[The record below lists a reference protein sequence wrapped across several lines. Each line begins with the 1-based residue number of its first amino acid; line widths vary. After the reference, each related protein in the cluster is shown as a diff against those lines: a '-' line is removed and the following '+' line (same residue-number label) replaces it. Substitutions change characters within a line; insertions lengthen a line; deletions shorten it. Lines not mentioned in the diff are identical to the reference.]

1 MKSFEIKIT
10 GNAKSLV
17 DSIKSSQSAMDA
29 LIKGIDKADKKL
41 EVLTQTGSHLSD
53 IDKQLAKLKTD
64 YPDIFEKIF
73 PNIDSQIN
81 ESMKPIL
88 QMPELVEQTMT
99 KVVQKMKSIDN
110 GVLKVTDDDIKELG
124 NDMRLLGETL
134 HLEKLD
140 MSFLDGTA
148 KAETKIKRLIDVM
161 GRLVEAYYNVNMAT
175 TNVDV
180 ENVAQ
185 KKNGSK
191 KSKGNIKTSPV
202 DDEENMK
209 KELSELEKYQQIL
222 KVINGEDIKLK
233 TTKKDDLEQLKL
245 LVAQFDEATN
255 AIKRFEAARD
265 TNSDEYKEALA
276 EQYRLAVLLKNT
288 MDDVAD
294 NGSEKAVNFISSQTG
309 KFGAYSQAEELI
321 KTGFGPNLTKDIGE
335 IFTKKIEK
343 ASFSYDRLTESV
355 ERFYEIFQKVN
366 NDDNLTDEET
376 DALYEEAE
384 KIKNTFAS
392 LDIRTKDFF
401 ENLSLGVINTKEAI
415 QELTKMFGIELPA
428 AMDKPEEKIQ
438 KLLPT
443 SEGLEKLRI
452 IPDGDQKARISEYA
466 EEYRVILKLLQQGNI
481 ESKETISALRE
492 RARTLKNIIQG
503 VNPGDTT
510 LDKLL
515 TDGYGISKGTAN
527 TVASTKLAS
536 KFKIDEFKSENIS
549 NDAREKAI
557 NLIHQ
562 EIIAE
567 NKLAKKIEE
576 ERSAIDGKNS
586 ALKKS
591 SQLIEKIL
599 LDESK
604 SEKFL
609 YVNTDK
615 GTSSDIAIGTEH
627 GLTKDKRESLLEP
640 FGGPS
645 QFNATL
651 HTHPEKIAAPS
662 GKNGDLDIFLNDF
675 DKFKKN
681 FILAGEQ
688 LAEIDFS
695 SLTKEQVEKIK
706 DAFILKESDIDPMDF
721 DNLLMKDIATLSPEI
736 STELSKWMKMN
747 LSSLIP
753 DKTKENIGDEQ
764 IINDAIET
772 YIENVCAFI
781 KNGNIGDLSHEDFM
795 LEIDRVATETLSTY
809 SDNVKKGLRSI
820 FAGNA
825 SDAFD
830 EISGAKQ
837 SLQDELQQALQN
849 AFIQSIKEVGLDASK
864 IFKLYDA
871 KNFDFETFKPKATST
886 QEPATK
892 PTESNSGNIQADADA
907 HKENTDAI
915 NTENNAIDS
924 NTKAMQE
931 NSDAANA
938 NAEALKKRNEENKQ
952 TEQIASDSLDA
963 FRALQ
968 NEILGKSAV
977 AEGGSMDGEAI
988 GRYTER
994 VETAKAKLDELAK
1007 QSLLTADQ
1015 IKEANDIY
1023 ETAIGNLE
1031 GKSRT
1036 NKEYYDNLAEN
1047 TGREPAGSYDNGYDR
1062 GYYDARSDADS
1073 ELDNL
1078 QKQLNEAEAELN
1090 RAKASM
1096 DSGTPIDISTELQS
1110 LENIRTKLEEVKNA
1124 IIAKN
1129 KAFNDE
1135 GIIVGQVVGKEIRTL
1150 DLLLNKIND
1159 ITNAIN
1165 TKTESFQTEGNVVSK
1180 SVKQATK
1187 IKEETK
1193 KKDTFDT
1200 DKENLISVVSE
1211 YEKSLSDVQF
1221 IPDDALNKVSEMQA
1235 KLKDI
1240 TNSNDLAKWK
1250 SEWDLLTESIESA
1263 RKEQEELIFEKQKN
1277 QLTGIKN
1284 TLSNS
1289 YKSAKIDATN
1299 VPEELQ
1305 EVKTGYED
1313 IVARINTCIK
1323 QRKILTEEEVAG
1335 FAREAATIK
1344 QVLDV
1349 YTEKTK
1355 VQTKNSSA
1363 YGSAFVKNATNKYDR
1378 LYSIATNDEFGVSPA
1393 VVTKAQE
1400 LKSVYEQI
1408 VSLNKSFA
1416 NTNPSE
1422 EQRIAFNRL
1431 TDEFNETYSAL
1442 DKIIKSSRKLAQN
1455 GSNIF
1460 ELYNDGKTEFDLSSE
1475 EGRMTA
1481 LKEAVNFMSDGKAQI
1496 GEFNRE
1502 CTALNYTVKNSDGTF
1517 TEFTARINEAGTA
1530 IVETTGKTQKS
1541 TTMFGRFF
1549 DELKRKARGI
1559 ATYLISITSFQS
1571 VWQEIRQG
1579 ITYIK
1584 EIDSALTELK
1594 KVTDETD
1601 ETYEKFLDTA
1611 SKVGSEIGS
1620 TIADFTDAT
1629 ADFARLGYSIS
1640 EATKLAEAAS
1650 IYKNVGDGIDSVSQA
1665 TESIIST
1672 MKAFGI
1678 EADNSMAI
1686 VDKFNKVGK

>member
-41 EVLTQTGSHLSD
+41 EVLTQTGSHLSN

-88 QMPELVEQTMT
+88 QMPELVEQIMT
-99 KVVQKMKSIDN
+99 KVAQKMKAIDS
-110 GVLKVTDDDIKELG
+110 GTLKATDDDIKELG
-124 NDMRLLGETL
+124 NDMRILGETL
-134 HLEKLD
+134 HLENLD

-161 GRLVEAYYNVNMAT
+161 FRLVEAYYNVNRAAA
-175 TNVDV
+175 NVDV

-202 DDEENMK
+202 DDETSTK
-209 KELSELEKYQQIL
+209 KELSEIDRYQQIL

-245 LVAQFDEATN
+245 LVTQFDEATN
-255 AIKRFEAARD
+255 AIKRFEATRD
-265 TNSDEYKEALA
+265 TNSDKYKEALA

-294 NGSEKAVNFISSQTG
+294 NGSERAVNFISSQTG
-309 KFGAYSQAEELI
+309 KFGAYSKAEELI

-343 ASFSYDRLTESV
+343 ASFSYERLTESV
-355 ERFYEIFQKVN
+355 ERFHEILQKVN

-401 ENLSLGVINTKEAI
+401 ENLSLGVINTKEVI

-466 EEYRVILKLLQQGNI
+466 EEYRVILKLLEKGNI
-481 ESKETISALRE
+481 ESKETVQALRE
-492 RARTLKNIIQG
+492 RARTLKNIIKD

-515 TDGYGISKGTAN
+515 TDGYGISKGTAD
-527 TVASTKLAS
+527 TVASPKLSS
-536 KFKIDEFKSENIS
+536 KFKIDEFKSENINNES
-549 NDAREKAI
+549 RQKAI
-557 NLIHQ
+557 DLIHQ
-562 EIIAE
+562 EIVAE
-567 NKLAKKIEE
+567 NQLAQKKKEE
-576 ERSAIDGKNS
+576 LEDAKIKAKENEEARIAAEAEAKAAKEAAEAARLQAEEKERARLAAEAEAKAAHNQSNASSNNKTLLYRYGRTDFSDKDFAYSDTMGEIVDS
-586 ALKKS
+586 LK
-591 SQLIEKIL
+591 
-599 LDESK
+599 
-604 SEKFL
+604 
-609 YVNTDK
+609 
-615 GTSSDIAIGTEH
+615 IG
-627 GLTKDKRESLLEP
+627 
-640 FGGPS
+640 FGG
-645 QFNATL
+645 F
-651 HTHPEKIAAPS
+651 
-662 GKNGDLDIFLNDF
+662 GDGMYSVVGS
-675 DKFKKN
+675 
-681 FILAGEQ
+681 A
-688 LAEIDFS
+688 
-695 SLTKEQVEKIK
+695 V
-706 DAFILKESDIDPMDF
+706 
-721 DNLLMKDIATLSPEI
+721 KDIVQSMTNQTDSSHDYFEI
-736 STELSKWMKMN
+736 
-747 LSSLIP
+747 
-753 DKTKENIGDEQ
+753 
-764 IINDAIET
+764 
-772 YIENVCAFI
+772 
-781 KNGNIGDLSHEDFM
+781 
-795 LEIDRVATETLSTY
+795 
-809 SDNVKKGLRSI
+809 
-820 FAGNA
+820 
-825 SDAFD
+825 
-830 EISGAKQ
+830 
-837 SLQDELQQALQN
+837 
-849 AFIQSIKEVGLDASK
+849 DASK
-864 IFKLYDA
+864 YKLFINQTEEEAERLQSFLMNLQKFVLSAGDFRGFDDDIANIDNNSLFNEAKSIFKQFDMKQDEFDNWIQQMKQIVVDNKLDSNGKFNTEDTA
-871 KNFDFETFKPKATST
+871 FLRSHNFGTRFMQKLGYEGVVNKTGNVEFDGMAQGSVIFDPNYEEIIKYLEETGNKSKWAADLLKLFKQEVVEATSSA
-886 QEPATK
+886 ENVGVA
-892 PTESNSGNIQADADA
+892 NSSIEGLNDGV
-907 HKENTDAI
+907 E
-915 NTENNAIDS
+915 
-924 NTKAMQE
+924 KA
-931 NSDAANA
+931 
-938 NAEALKKRNEENKQ
+938 KRTLEE
-952 TEQIASDSLDA
+952 

-968 NEILGKSAV
+968 DEILGKSAS

-1036 NKEYYDNLAEN
+1036 NNEHIEDLE
-1047 TGREPAGSYDNGYDR
+1047 GREQVGSYDSGYDR

-1078 QKQLNEAEAELN
+1078 RKQLNEAEAELN
-1090 RAKASM
+1090 RSKASM

-1110 LENIRTKLEEVKNA
+1110 LENIRTKLEEVKNT
-1124 IIAKN
+1124 IISKN

-1135 GIIVGQVVGKEIRTL
+1135 GVIVGQVVSKEIRTL

-1165 TKTESFQTEGNVVSK
+1165 TKTESFQTEGNVVSE

-1263 RKEQEELIFEKQKN
+1263 RKEQEELIFERQKN

-1313 IVARINTCIK
+1313 IVARINTCIR

-1335 FAREAATIK
+1335 FAKEAATIK
-1344 QVLDV
+1344 QVLDA

-1620 TIADFTDAT
+1620 TIADFTNAT

-1686 VDKFNKVGK
+1686 VDKFNEVGK